1 MRFSYRGPY
10 VLLLLAVVFYVFAIA
25 GCVETSSD
33 GDPQTFSQLIPKPKM
48 VMVSEGEFVI
58 EESMIISI
66 PSVFEEQGKVFCD
79 LLKRGCESDFF
90 DEFSDEAV
98 TIYVSRLS
106 SDSVTCKE
114 IFLRQDKPDID
125 EVEGTMDAYEIRMYE
140 DSVIMLAETPEAIA
154 KATATFLQMLPNEFY
169 SEKRKYWS
177 MPLIQVKDYADF
189 QHRGMLLDVCRHFFT
204 VKEVK
209 AYLEYMHRYKFN
221 VLHWHLTED
230 QGWRMEIDEY
240 PKLTEHGAWRIDPD
254 GSRYGGFYTK
264 DQIKEVVAYADALGI
279 TVVPEIEMPGHSQ
292 AAISAYPHLSCQQKP
307 VPVINDW
314 GVFKEVYCAGND
326 STFLFL
332 ENVLDEVMEL
342 FPSEY
347 IHIGGDETPKTR
359 WEKCQKCQKRMA
371 DLGLDSEDDLQG
383 YFIQRN

>member
-1 MRFSYRGPY
+1 SYRGPY

-307 VPVINDW
+307 VPV
-314 GVFKEVYCAGND
+314 
-326 STFLFL
+326 
-332 ENVLDEVMEL
+332 
-342 FPSEY
+342 
-347 IHIGGDETPKTR
+347 
-359 WEKCQKCQKRMA
+359 
-371 DLGLDSEDDLQG
+371 
-383 YFIQRN
+383 